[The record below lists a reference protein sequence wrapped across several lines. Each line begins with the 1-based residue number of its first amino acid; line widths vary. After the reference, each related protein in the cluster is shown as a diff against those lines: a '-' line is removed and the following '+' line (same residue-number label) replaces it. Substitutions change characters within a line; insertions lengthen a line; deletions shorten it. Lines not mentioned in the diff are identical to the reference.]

1 MTSPTTA
8 TDLRS
13 VLAGAS
19 TGWPPDIA
27 AMNPPTSS
35 FAGTLAQHA
44 MAWHRP
50 DWTEAQIAQDIT
62 RVGVTL
68 IPAAAG
74 AAILTLTGPGEL
86 AVSAAHGNLPDLTLP
101 AQAAVGR
108 TDTMS
113 DLPSPH
119 RWPIFTAPPG
129 PGRTGTVMCTPLG
142 SGHTMFGTLIIASDD
157 GYDGYDADSA
167 STITMLTVLAM
178 HASNALAAT
187 RDRSNLHIALS
198 SRDVIGQAKGILM
211 ERHRV
216 TAETAFTELT
226 RLSQINNSKL
236 RDICE
241 QLVATGAI
249 PDPPARAVRTAPA
262 RHH

>member
-1 MTSPTTA
+1 MTAPTTA
-8 TDLRS
+8 TTDLRS
-13 VLAGAS
+13 ALAGPS
-19 TGWPPDIA
+19 TGRPPESPV
-27 AMNPPTSS
+27 MNPPRSS

-50 DWTEAQIAQDIT
+50 DWSEAEIAQDIT
-62 RVGVTL
+62 RVGVAL
-68 IPAAAG
+68 IPAAVG
-74 AAILTLTGPGEL
+74 AAILTLTEPGEL
-86 AVSAAHGNLPDLTLP
+86 TISAAHGNLPDLTLP
-101 AQAAVGR
+101 AHAAVG

-129 PGRTGTVMCTPLG
+129 PGRTGSVICTPLG
-142 SGHTMFGTLIIASDD
+142 SGHTMFGTLIIATDEPD
-157 GYDGYDADSA
+157 GDAA
-167 STITMLTVLAM
+167 STATMLTVLAM

-187 RDRSNLHIALS
+187 RDRTNLHLALS

-226 RLSQINNSKL
+226 RLSQTHNSKL
-236 RDICE
+236 RDVCDL
-241 QLVATGAI
+241 LVATGAI
-249 PDPPARAVRTAPA
+249 PDPPVRPA
-262 RHH
+262 RTGTPRHH